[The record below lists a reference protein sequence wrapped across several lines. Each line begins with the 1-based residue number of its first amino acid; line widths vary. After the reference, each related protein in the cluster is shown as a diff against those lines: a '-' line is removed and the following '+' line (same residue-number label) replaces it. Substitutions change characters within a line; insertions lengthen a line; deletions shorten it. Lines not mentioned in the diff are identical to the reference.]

1 MKVILYILLAL
12 SLSSCGLFRKIHKEK
27 TLNKSE
33 SSIIT
38 KSDSSGVTIDKSVI
52 ITKEKLDTVITL
64 PGKTVKQDVYLNMD
78 SLINGM
84 TAVKNDLLD
93 VRLVLNP
100 VTNILSVESN
110 LKPRDV
116 PVKFDRETNRQND
129 ITQSGFKSEQKDLK
143 LKEFHETNTVD
154 KQPKNS
160 IWFTVLIWGVVAIVI
175 FALYRY
181 FNR

>member
-1 MKVILYILLAL
+1 MKSILYIILVF
-12 SLSSCGLFRKIHKEK
+12 SLSSCGLFRKISKEK

-38 KSDSSGVTIDKSVI
+38 KSDSTGITIDKSVI

-64 PGKTVKQDVYLNMD
+64 AGTTVKQDVYLNMD

-100 VTNILSVESN
+100 VTNILSVQAN
-110 LKPRDV
+110 LKPRKV
-116 PVKFDRETNRQND
+116 PVVWDKQTTKHND
-129 ITQSGFKSEQKDLK
+129 ITQSGAKSGLKNEK
-143 LKEFHETNTVD
+143 LKESQSTGIVD
-154 KQPKNS
+154 KQPKNTSWYTIIIVS
-160 IWFTVLIWGVVAIVI
+160 IVAIIV
-175 FALYRY
+175 FAAYRY
-181 FNR
+181 FKR

>member
-1 MKVILYILLAL
+1 MKVILYILLVL
-12 SLSSCGLFRKIHKEK
+12 CLSSCGLFRKIHKEK

-33 SSIIT
+33 SSVIT

-52 ITKEKLDTVITL
+52 TTKDKLDTIITL

-100 VTNILSVESN
+100 VTHVLSVEAS

-129 ITQSGFKSEQKDLK
+129 IVQSGSKFGSKDEK
-143 LKEFHETNTVD
+143 LKESQETVIVD
-154 KQPKNS
+154 KQPKNTLWYAV
-160 IWFTVLIWGVVAIVI
+160 IMLGIVAILV
-175 FALYRY
+175 FAVYRY
-181 FNR
+181 FKR